1 MLSPLRFSLA
11 FLSGKASASAGLV
24 TMAERMREQMSRL
37 QERDTSAK
45 KAYTYQDW
53 RGMRQAQA

>member
-1 MLSPLRFSLA
+1 LV

-24 TMAERMREQMSRL
+24 TMAERMRERISRL

-45 KAYTYQDW
+45 KAYTYPDW
-53 RGMRQAQA
+53 RGMRQA